1 MMGSLLLSAGALQ
14 AATPETIA
22 AHTIAAGTEEHW
34 TADKVY
40 TLTGAVVVQGR
51 LTIDAGTTIL
61 AEEGFDKYILVDRGG
76 QIFAEGT
83 ATAPITF
90 KADRDDAPSSYW
102 GGLILN
108 GRAPIAG
115 GGEGST
121 EIDPSFLYGG
131 SDAADNSG
139 VITYVK
145 LLHTGAKSN
154 RDVEHNGLTL
164 NAVGNGTRIE
174 NLYIANGGDDAIE
187 FFGGTVNVSNLLAV
201 DCEDDCFDFTQ
212 GYRGKLTNA
221 YAYWSEDFTTDEGDP
236 RGIEADGNLD
246 GNYPEQNGQS
256 DFTVENVTF
265 ENLSTA
271 DVSDGLRK
279 NAWDDII
286 KARRGTKLTLINGL
300 AIGNSSAGNAVD
312 MTDSKGDGLASSVI
326 NLTNN
331 LNLTGDAINGTAD
344 VTLST
349 GNTGCPTSALA
360 WTGFFTATG
369 SERIEA
375 HTIAA
380 GTEEHWTADKV
391 YTLAG
396 AVIVQGRLTID
407 AGTTILAEEGF
418 DKYILVDRGGQIFAE
433 GTATAPITFKAD
445 RDDAPSS
452 YWGGLILNGRA
463 PIAGGGEGSTEIDPS
478 FLYGG
483 SDAADNSGVI
493 TYVKLLHTGA
503 KSNRDV
509 EHNGLTLNA
518 VGNGTRI
525 ENLYIANGGDDAIEF
540 FGGTVNVSNLLAVD
554 CEDDCFD
561 FTQGYRGKL
570 TNAYAYWSEDFTTDE
585 GDPRGIEAD
594 GNLDGNY
601 PEQNGQSDFT
611 VENVTFEN
619 LSTADVSDG
628 LRKNAWDDIIKAR
641 RGTKLTLIN
650 GLAIGNSS
658 AGNAVDMTDSKGD
671 GLASSVINLTNN
683 LNLTGDAING
693 TADVTL
699 SAGNTGCNYDL
710 FSWVAERPV
719 STAIDD
725 VIAERPESQDKA
737 YYDLMGRRYERP
749 TQPGIYI
756 HQGKKVVVK

>member
-1 MMGSLLLSAGALQ
+1 M
-14 AATPETIA
+14 
-22 AHTIAAGTEEHW
+22 
-34 TADKVY
+34 
-40 TLTGAVVVQGR
+40 
-51 LTIDAGTTIL
+51 

-300 AIGNSSAGNAVD
+300 AIGNG
-312 MTDSKGDGLASSVI
+312 
-326 NLTNN
+326 
-331 LNLTGDAINGTAD
+331 
-344 VTLST
+344 
-349 GNTGCPTSALA
+349 
-360 WTGFFTATG
+360 
-369 SERIEA
+369 
-375 HTIAA
+375 
-380 GTEEHWTADKV
+380 
-391 YTLAG
+391 
-396 AVIVQGRLTID
+396 
-407 AGTTILAEEGF
+407 
-418 DKYILVDRGGQIFAE
+418 
-433 GTATAPITFKAD
+433 
-445 RDDAPSS
+445 
-452 YWGGLILNGRA
+452 
-463 PIAGGGEGSTEIDPS
+463 
-478 FLYGG
+478 
-483 SDAADNSGVI
+483 
-493 TYVKLLHTGA
+493 
-503 KSNRDV
+503 
-509 EHNGLTLNA
+509 
-518 VGNGTRI
+518 
-525 ENLYIANGGDDAIEF
+525 
-540 FGGTVNVSNLLAVD
+540 
-554 CEDDCFD
+554 
-561 FTQGYRGKL
+561 
-570 TNAYAYWSEDFTTDE
+570 
-585 GDPRGIEAD
+585 
-594 GNLDGNY
+594 
-601 PEQNGQSDFT
+601 
-611 VENVTFEN
+611 
-619 LSTADVSDG
+619 
-628 LRKNAWDDIIKAR
+628 
-641 RGTKLTLIN
+641 
-650 GLAIGNSS
+650 S